1 MPRAAEV
8 LRLLSRFDPRADIR
22 AVKSLEATRALL
34 RQSADPFSRTSFDPG
49 HLTASGVVLSRDRT
63 RVLLVFHR
71 RLQRWLQ
78 PGGHV
83 EPTDDHLV
91 DTARREVLEE
101 TGADLDPKVSP
112 RLVGVDVHRIP
123 ARADEPP
130 HWHHD
135 LVFRFAARRDDI
147 APEWGREVR
156 WCDVER
162 LGDYDADEA
171 LRSAVSRAT
180 AVRT

>member
-1 MPRAAEV
+1 MPRAADV

-22 AVKSLEATRALL
+22 AVKSLEQTRALL
-34 RQSADPFSRTSFDPG
+34 RASPDPFSRTGFDPG
-49 HLTASGVVLSRDRT
+49 HITASAVVFTRDRT

-83 EPTDDHLV
+83 EPGDDDLV
-91 DTARREVLEE
+91 ATARREVLEE
-101 TGADLDPKVSP
+101 TGVSLEPKVRP
-112 RLVGVDVHRIP
+112 LLVGVDVHQIP

-135 LVFRFAARRDDI
+135 LVFRFVAQGDRI

-156 WCDVER
+156 WCDVDR
-162 LGDYDADEA
+162 LGDYEADEA
-171 LRSAVSRAT
+171 LTHAVARVITTVA
-180 AVRT
+180 